1 MTSVTSV
8 EPTNQPK
15 CIDSSSFRSASGL
28 APGESRKCIK
38 APYCFW
44 KKTCAPRF
52 HVVSGW
58 MIGHFR
64 YLEVCEMWSNFHPD
78 PNCIPL
84 NPGPFC
90 TWVTLG
96 WRNFQNLW
104 GWCGKNCLTSIVN
117 SAPGHW
123 RQVTNHFC
131 WGFLKKKDRMEES
144 MGDLQNQPLHDV
156 RIVHKCE
163 FISAHRYAFKSSHKH
178 TSNTWLKAG
187 FLASA

>member
-1 MTSVTSV
+1 MNDWPFQV
-8 EPTNQPK
+8 
-15 CIDSSSFRSASGL
+15 
-28 APGESRKCIK
+28 
-38 APYCFW
+38 
-44 KKTCAPRF
+44 
-52 HVVSGW
+52 
-58 MIGHFR
+58 R

-78 PNCIPL
+78 PDGIPL

-104 GWCGKNCLTSIVN
+104 GWCGKTILK

-123 RQVTNHFC
+123 RQVANHFC
-131 WGFLKKKDRMEES
+131 WGFLKKKDRME
-144 MGDLQNQPLHDV
+144 DV

-187 FLASA
+187 FLASAQQENGLHHGPGWLGCNDLSTWVSRTHTLAGGFGVFVFRKMGV